1 MTYTRKDFLTAMTHP
16 HNTPPGLAIIP
27 PLIATGPLGLCY
39 HCVTARKTDP
49 ARHVAEAITLAPVAV
64 QIGDALGNIVGVQM
78 VPVPHC
84 MACLGGTGS
93 RLITS

>member
-1 MTYTRKDFLTAMTHP
+1 VNYTRKDFPTTMTHP
-16 HNTPPGLAIIP
+16 QSTPSSLTIIP
-27 PLIATGPLGLCY
+27 PLTATGPLGLCY

-64 QIGDALGNIVGVQM
+64 QIGDALGNVVGVQM

-84 MACLGGTGS
+84 IACLGGTGS